1 MRSTKYHQGAFTCKN
16 PGKYFGKHTPRYR
29 SSWELVFMRMCDD
42 HPGVIGWASEGHSI
56 PYRNP
61 FTGKYT
67 HYVPDFL
74 IVYQNK
80 KGEKKMEMV
89 EIKPSTQSSITEAK
103 SKKDQASVALNH
115 AKWTAANEWCRR
127 KGIKF
132 RVVTEKEIF
141 NNYGRGRGK
150 R

>member
-1 MRSTKYHQGAFTCKN
+1 MRSTRYQQGAFTCKN

-42 HPGVIGWASEGHSI
+42 HPSVIGWASEVHSI

-61 FTGKYT
+61 FTGKHT
-67 HYVPDFL
+67 VYVPDFL

-80 KGEKKMEMV
+80 KGEKRMEMV
-89 EIKPSTQSSITEAK
+89 EIKPSTQSSLTEAK
-103 SKKDQASVALNH
+103 SKNDQASVALNN

-141 NNYGRGRGK
+141 HNYGKRGK